1 MRAVV
6 QRSRG
11 AHVSVDGE
19 VVGSF
24 DGPGLVLLV
33 GVTHDDTPASAAR
46 LADKAYDLRI
56 FGPEHAADGTEA
68 TEPGREVSAS
78 DLGLPI
84 LVISQFTLYGETRKG
99 RRPTWDAAA
108 PRPVAE
114 PLVDE
119 VVRTAARARG
129 HGVDGGLRRGHAGVA
144 HQRRADHD
152 PARGL
157 TAGASSCRTQGRT
170 TISADAATSPAG
182 ARTTSGTSTGVL
194 RLSTAV
200 AIGPSS

>member
-11 AHVSVDGE
+11 AHVSVAGE
-19 VVGSF
+19 VVGAF

-33 GVTHDDTPASAAR
+33 GATHDDTPATAVK
-46 LADKAYDLRI
+46 LADKVYDLRI
-56 FGPEHAADGTEA
+56 FGPEHAPEERAGEDV
-68 TEPGREVSAS
+68 REVSAS

-84 LVISQFTLYGETRKG
+84 LVVSQFTLYGETRKG

-119 VVRTAARARG
+119 VVRRLRERG
-129 HGVDGGLRRGHAGVA
+129 AVV
-144 HQRRADHD
+144 
-152 PARGL
+152 
-157 TAGASSCRTQGRT
+157 
-170 TISADAATSPAG
+170 
-182 ARTTSGTSTGVL
+182 STGVFGADMQVSL
-194 RLSTAV
+194 TND
-200 AIGPSS
+200 GPITILLEV

>member
-11 AHVSVDGE
+11 AQVRVDGD

-24 DGPGLVLLV
+24 EGPGLVLLV
-33 GVTHDDTPASAAR
+33 GVTHDDTLASAAR

-56 FGPEHAADGTEA
+56 FGPEHATDGEA
-68 TEPGREVSAS
+68 VTGAEVSAS
-78 DLGLPI
+78 DLRLPI
-84 LVISQFTLYGETRKG
+84 LVVSQFTLYGETRKG

-119 VVRTAARARG
+119 VVRRLRERG
-129 HGVDGGLRRGHAGVA
+129 AIV
-144 HQRRADHD
+144 
-152 PARGL
+152 
-157 TAGASSCRTQGRT
+157 
-170 TISADAATSPAG
+170 
-182 ARTTSGTSTGVL
+182 STGIFGADMQVTLTNDGPITVL
-194 RLSTAV
+194 LEV
-200 AIGPSS
+200 